1 MIKNKVNDHEIRV
14 AGEELYE
21 KILESLAKLGVHDE
35 KMNTGENHAEDE
47 DSGYE
52 TVSYEEA
59 SDDDEEM
66 NN

>member
-21 KILESLAKLGVHDE
+21 KILESLAKLGVHDD
-35 KMNTGENHAEDE
+35 KMNTGENNAEDE

-59 SDDDEEM
+59 SDEDE
-66 NN
+66 